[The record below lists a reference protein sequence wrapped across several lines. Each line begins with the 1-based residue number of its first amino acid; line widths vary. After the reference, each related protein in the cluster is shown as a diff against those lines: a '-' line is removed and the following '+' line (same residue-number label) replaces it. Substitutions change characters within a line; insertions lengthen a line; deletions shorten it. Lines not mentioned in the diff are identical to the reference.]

1 MIGGGEIRLLK
12 TMTRRQILLGMPAF
26 LQRRPQRAIVFMVDG
41 LGPDYIA
48 ASRMP
53 VLDSWRKTG
62 IAKTVGG
69 VMPSVTNAN
78 NTSICCGVWPEKHGI
93 TANFFLDEATGRE
106 EYMESADLVL
116 APTLF
121 EKARAAGV
129 SSALLSSKKKTI
141 TLLPRGAGLVL
152 SAEIPPPE
160 WTARLGKAP
169 DIYSAE
175 INHWLLKAALWILR
189 HQPEIGVL
197 YIHTTDYPMHM
208 WPPEAAPSRDHLA
221 ALDAL
226 FGEIAAAAPD
236 AAILLTADHGMHH
249 KTRCWDL
256 MRACSARGVTLRA
269 ALSAEQD
276 KYLKHHSGFGGTSWV
291 YLKSRAAADRAAAVI
306 AALPGVEQ
314 VLTRGDAARRFR
326 LMPSRIGELVVLGDI
341 DTVFGTLDAETL
353 ELASEYRSHGSL
365 AEAKV
370 PLVIHNAA
378 HAPAAEFFQ
387 NNVDLTR
394 WLFAS

>member
-1 MIGGGEIRLLK
+1 
-12 TMTRRQILLGMPAF
+12 
-26 LQRRPQRAIVFMVDG
+26 
-41 LGPDYIA
+41 
-48 ASRMP
+48 
-53 VLDSWRKTG
+53 
-62 IAKTVGG
+62 
-69 VMPSVTNAN
+69 VTNAN
-78 NTSICCGVWPEKHGI
+78 NTSICCGVWPERHGI
-93 TANFFLDEATGRE
+93 TANFYLDEATGRE

-121 EKARAAGV
+121 ERARAAGV

-141 TLLPRGAGLVL
+141 TLLPRGASLVM

-160 WTARLGKAP
+160 WTARLGNAP

-175 INHWLLKAALWILR
+175 INHWLLKAALHVLR
-189 HQPEIGVL
+189 HEPEIGVV

-208 WPPEAAPSRDHLA
+208 WAPESELSKRHLA
-221 ALDAL
+221 GVDAL
-226 FGEIAAAAPD
+226 LGEIAAAAPD

-256 MRACSARGVTLRA
+256 MRACGARGLTLRA

-291 YLKSRAAADRAAAVI
+291 YLKSRSDTDRAAAI
-306 AALPGVEQ
+306 IGKLPGISE
-314 VLTRGDAARRFR
+314 VLTRTDAARRFR
-326 LMPSRIGELVVLGDI
+326 LMPSRIGELVVLGDEK
-341 DTVFGTLDAETL
+341 TVFGTLESEVIDL
-353 ELASEYRSHGSL
+353 PPEYRSHGSL

-370 PLVIHNAA
+370 PLIVHNAA
-378 HAPAAEFFQ
+378 NAPRAEFFQ

-394 WLFAS
+394 WLFNSASASLR

>member
-1 MIGGGEIRLLK
+1 
-12 TMTRRQILLGMPAF
+12 MTRREILFGMPAF
-26 LQRRPQRAIVFMVDG
+26 FQKRPQRVIVLMVDG
-41 LGPDYIA
+41 FGVDYIK
-48 ASRMP
+48 ASNMP
-53 VLDSWRKTG
+53 VLSSWQNKGIRKT
-62 IAKTVGG
+62 VSG
-69 VMPSVTNAN
+69 VMPSLTNAN

-93 TANFFLDEATGRE
+93 TANFYLDEKSGRE

-121 EKARAAGV
+121 QRAQRAAV
-129 SSALLSSKKKTI
+129 KSALLSSKKKTI
-141 TLLPRGAGLVL
+141 SLLPRGASLIL
-152 SAEIPPPE
+152 SAEIPTPE

-175 INHWLLKAALWILR
+175 INHWLLKAAIWILR

-208 WPPEAAPSRDHLA
+208 WPPEAEPSRRHLA

-226 FGEIAAAAPD
+226 FGELAEAAPD

-256 MRACSARGVTLRA
+256 MKVCAARGVALRA

-291 YLKSRAAADRAAAVI
+291 YFKSGRDLDRAAKI
-306 AALPGVEQ
+306 IEKLPGVEA
-314 VLTRGDAARRFR
+314 VLTRSEAARRFR
-326 LMPSRIGELVVLGDI
+326 LMPSRIGELVVLGDEH
-341 DTVFGTLDAETL
+341 TVFGRL
-353 ELASEYRSHGSL
+353 ESEVTDLPAEYRSHGSM
-365 AEAKV
+365 AESKV
-370 PLVIHNAA
+370 PLMVYNAA
-378 HAPAAEFFQ
+378 QAPRAEFFQ
-387 NNVDLTR
+387 SNVDLAR
-394 WLFAS
+394 WLFSAKDGAPSGR